1 MHYLLTHL
9 DDAWA
14 LTSVHLWLA
23 LVPVLI
29 GLAIAL
35 PLGMLVQRTRIAR
48 RLTTAAASVVFTI
61 PSLALFVVLPML
73 IGTRILDEANVMV
86 ALTAYTAALLVRA
99 VLEAL
104 DAVPAQ
110 VRDAATAVGYP
121 PIRRILKVD
130 LPLSIPVL
138 VAGLRVV
145 VVTNIAM
152 VSVGSVIGIGG
163 LGTWFTAGYQTN
175 KSDQIVAGIIV
186 MFLLGIAMDTI
197 INFAGRLATP
207 WARAARSAGRP
218 GRLRRAR
225 QVAAPIAGGAR

>member
-9 DDAWA
+9 DDAWW
-14 LTSVHLWLA
+14 LTIVHLRLS
-23 LVPVLI
+23 LVPVVI

-35 PLGMLVQRTRIAR
+35 PLGLLVQRTRIAR
-48 RLTTAAASVVFTI
+48 GLTTAVASVVFTI
-61 PSLALFVVLPML
+61 PSLALFVVLPMI
-73 IGTRILDEANVMV
+73 IGTRILDEANVIV

-110 VRDAATAVGYP
+110 TRDAAVAVGYP
-121 PIRRILKVD
+121 PITRIMKVD
-130 LPLSIPVL
+130 LPLAVPVL

-163 LGTWFTAGYQTN
+163 LGSWFTQGYQTD
-175 KSDQIVAGIIV
+175 KSDQILAGIIV
-186 MFLLGIAMDTI
+186 LFALAVVIDVLIVI
-197 INFAGRLATP
+197 AGRLAMP
-207 WARAARSAGRP
+207 WVRAVGGAGR
-218 GRLRRAR
+218 RSV
-225 QVAAPIAGGAR
+225 VAPVVGGAR

>member
-14 LTSVHLWLA
+14 LTVVHLRLS
-23 LVPVLI
+23 LLPVLI
-29 GLAIAL
+29 GLAIAV
-35 PLGMLVQRTRIAR
+35 PLGVLVQRAPIPR
-48 RLTTAAASVVFTI
+48 RLTTAIASVVFTV
-61 PSLALFVVLPML
+61 PSLALFVVLPVI
-73 IGTRILDEANVMV
+73 IGTRILDEANVVV
-86 ALTAYTAALLVRA
+86 ALTVYTAALLVRA

-104 DAVPAQ
+104 DAVSAQ

-121 PIRRILKVD
+121 PIRRILRVE

-163 LGTWFTAGYQTN
+163 LGTWFTEGYQTD
-175 KSDQIVAGIIV
+175 KSDQILAGIIALFV
-186 MFLLGIAMDTI
+186 LAVVIDAMI
-197 INFAGRLATP
+197 VLAGRLATP
-207 WARAARSAGRP
+207 WERAARTTT
-218 GRLRRAR
+218 RRR
-225 QVAAPIAGGAR
+225 SVVAPVVGGAR